1 MAVTVKAYK
10 RGGRTKS
17 ALSKLRKK
25 GHVPCVIYGKGTD
38 NVTVAVDERQM
49 TKVLRDEGNYAVLK
63 LDVEDDQSYQVMV
76 YEIQKDPIKQN
87 LVHIDFKTIRMDE
100 LVDSEVG
107 IAVVGEAA
115 GVGDG
120 GILQQSLRALEI
132 RSLPHERP
140 ETIEVDVSELNIGDS
155 IAVADLNVPEGV
167 EVLNHPEE
175 TVISIVRPAEE
186 EEEEEKAA
194 PAEPELV
201 DEKASEEQESDAE

>member
-1 MAVTVKAYK
+1 MPEAATLGSLPSVFSPLAKALLDGFSEGVVVFDAEGKVLYANQQA
-10 RGGRTKS
+10 REALVGMELTDAAPDLQPRLAAMGGRLRPLRVG
-17 ALSKLRKK
+17 AL
-25 GHVPCVIYGKGTD
+25 
-38 NVTVAVDERQM
+38 
-49 TKVLRDEGNYAVLK
+49 
-63 LDVEDDQSYQVMV
+63 
-76 YEIQKDPIKQN
+76 
-87 LVHIDFKTIRMDE
+87 E
-100 LVDSEVG
+100 L
-107 IAVVGEAA
+107 GEAA